1 MEELDLFGVLVLAG
15 IALVVL
21 IVKKII
27 PDTPLTGG
35 GCGGG

>member
-1 MEELDLFGVLVLAG
+1 MEELDLVGVLTLAAV
-15 IALVVL
+15 ALLVL